1 MIDYIGKKLDGRYEI
16 LELIGVGGMA
26 NVYRARDLKENR
38 IVAVKVLREEFLD
51 NEELVRRFKNESKAI
66 GLLSHPNIV
75 KVFDVNFSDAVQYI
89 VMEYIDGITLK
100 EYIERKKP
108 LSWKDTVHFTVQI
121 LRALQHA
128 HDRGIVHRDIKPQNI
143 MLLEDGSIKVM
154 DFGIARFSRSETRT
168 ITDKTIG
175 SVHYISPEQA
185 KGDITDAKA
194 DLYSV
199 GIMMYE
205 MLTGKLPFDSDSAV
219 SIAIKQISDAPK
231 SPREIVPEIPEGLE
245 EITLKA
251 MAKDPSV
258 RYQSASQML
267 RDIDD
272 FKKNP
277 SIVFAYKY
285 FSDDGPT
292 KYVDKS
298 GKTEETGAKKKPAK
312 KRRKGSL
319 SVALMLGVTA
329 ACVISTIVLLVFAFG
344 LLENEKLDVDLPNFI
359 GQTVTEIQNNEAY
372 KNFKFTY
379 VEEYSKEPVGVV
391 YDQSPLPPKKIKETG
406 EITLYVSKGAEI
418 VTVPDIIGSTSG
430 EGKTVLRNL
439 GLVVR
444 QESISDTNYETNRI
458 VQVNPPVGTEL
469 ETGEVVVIYVNT
481 LTSTSTTVVPKLVD
495 LTLYEATTTLASYGL
510 KRGEVTMQDSDK
522 PAGTVISQSIAEG
535 AKVESNT
542 SIDLVVSKGVSS
554 RAFSVTATGLPAT
567 VENST
572 KYKVYAVYAGANVA
586 GPADATPGGSFKV
599 DFTATTDGQLQIYVK
614 GESGKDYLFATYNV
628 NLVSGEVSA
637 PTLGTDFGNG
647 TTPPAAT
654 VTINPTSI
662 AVGGTATATCSVGG
676 ATFTSDN
683 PGIATVDPTTGAI
696 TGVAAGSATI
706 TATVNGQ
713 AVASA
718 TITVTG

>member
-1 MIDYIGKKLDGRYEI
+1 MIDYIGRKLDGRYEI

-26 NVYRARDLKENR
+26 NVFRARDLKQNK
-38 IVAVKVLREEFLD
+38 IVAVKILREEFLD

-75 KVFDVNFSDAVQYI
+75 KVFDVNFSDTVQYI

-100 EYIERKKP
+100 DYIERKKP

-219 SIAIKQISDAPK
+219 SIAIKQISDAAK
-231 SPREIVPEIPEGLE
+231 SPREIVPEIPEALE

-251 MAKDPSV
+251 MAKDPAI

-285 FSDDGPT
+285 FSANDPAVFAQKAENGSKTAKT
-292 KYVDKS
+292 K
-298 GKTEETGAKKKPAK
+298 K

-319 SVALMLGVTA
+319 SVALLLGVTA
-329 ACVISTIVLLVFAFG
+329 ACVVSTIALLVFAFG
-344 LLENEKLDVDLPNFI
+344 LLENEKLDVDLPNFV
-359 GQTVTEIQNNEAY
+359 GQTVTEVQSNEAY

-379 VEEYSKEPVGVV
+379 IDEYSTEDVGVI

-406 EITLYVSKGAEI
+406 EVTLYVSKGIET
-418 VTVPDIIGSTSG
+418 VTVPDIIGMTSG
-430 EGKTVLRNL
+430 EGKTTLRNL

-444 QESISDTNYETNRI
+444 QESVTDNSYETNRI
-458 VQVNPPVGTEL
+458 VNVSPIPGSEL
-469 ETGEVVVIYVNT
+469 KTGDYVTIYVNT
-481 LTSTSTTVVPKLVD
+481 LAMTSNSVVPNVTDMMLF
-495 LTLYEATTTLASYGL
+495 EATNTLTSAGL
-510 KRGEVTMQDSDK
+510 QLGETVGEDNEK
-522 PAGTVISQSIAEG
+522 PAGTVIRQSVDPG
-535 AKVESNT
+535 KTVPSNT
-542 SIDLVVSKGVSS
+542 KIDLVYSNGIKS
-554 RAFSVTATGLPAT
+554 RAFSVTATGLPAK
-567 VENST
+567 VENSPS
-572 KYKVYAVYAGANVA
+572 YKVFATFNDQTVA
-586 GPADATPGGSFKV
+586 GPSDVTGNSFKI
-599 DFTATTDGQLQIYVK
+599 DFTATADGQLKVFVK
-614 GESGKDYLFATYNV
+614 SVPGGTDYLFQTYTV
-628 NLVSGEVSA
+628 NLVANTV
-637 PTLGTDFGNG
+637 TLASTGSEFGNPG
-647 TTPPAAT
+647 TAISFSPGS
-654 VTINPTSI
+654 V
-662 AVGGTATATCSVGG
+662 AVGGTATASCAG
-676 ATFTSDN
+676 ATGWSSSD
-683 PGIATVDPTTGAI
+683 PAIATIDGSGLI
-696 TGVAAGSATI
+696 TGVSAGTVTI
-706 TATVNGQ
+706 TATVSGSQ
-713 AVASA
+713 VTA
-718 TITVTG
+718 TFSVT